1 MKKKLQLELWDTEG
15 QKRWIAQNNFRA
27 ADGVILVFDI
37 INKESFNKLK
47 FWINEGKKNIG
58 QATEL
63 IIAKNKIDLEESRV
77 VSREAIK
84 EFGKK
89 TNLDILQT
97 AAKTGEGINSLFL
110 VLNAHFLV
118 FLCNLSLLLLFSLFD
133 LFSSLNPY
141 KDL

>member
-1 MKKKLQLELWDTEG
+1 M
-15 QKRWIAQNNFRA
+15 
-27 ADGVILVFDI
+27 
-37 INKESFNKLK
+37 
-47 FWINEGKKNIG
+47 
-58 QATEL
+58 